1 MRSWLR
7 HKFQGT
13 KVPRVE
19 TFTANLEDRT
29 FADLVLAG
37 ETVQDASRQVYGD
50 PVTGKAKLV
59 TKPVQEYTQRIRDK
73 SESKSV
79 ASVREIKEFWT
90 EVMRGKRK
98 VVIDGVVQ
106 EIPIPI
112 ADSLKAS
119 ALLAKNKGLLND
131 KVEVTHRVRLSGDEL
146 RQQIAEKMARLK
158 EAGVRVP
165 ALIEDGRVVSG

>member
-1 MRSWLR
+1 MA
-7 HKFQGT
+7 
-13 KVPRVE
+13 RVE
-19 TFTANLEDRT
+19 TYTANVEDRT
-29 FADLVLAG
+29 FVDLLIAG
-37 ETVQDASRQVYGD
+37 QTISAASMQVYGD
-50 PVTGKAKLV
+50 PVTGKCKLQ
-59 TKPVQEYTQRIRDK
+59 TKPLGEYAQRLRDK

-90 EVMRGKRK
+90 GVMRGH
-98 VVIDGVVQ
+98 ILDG
-106 EIPIPI
+106 EDPPSI
-112 ADSLKAS
+112 ADRLKAS